1 MAGDDSDEI
10 ARMIEEAGGWC
21 KVYYVKNIMFDCQ

>member
-21 KVYYVKNIMFDCQ
+21 KVYYVMPMF